1 MANLYQSYQA
11 AHGAEAVKDA
21 QTPSKTLRLPDMR
34 GMAQPDKDSILNPLA
49 EALGAQFPALKPCA
63 LEQSVEFSA
72 EQDEPK
78 GKVSVYTTGSVVLTG
93 ALKSF
98 SYVV

>member
-1 MANLYQSYQA
+1 
-11 AHGAEAVKDA
+11 
-21 QTPSKTLRLPDMR
+21 MR
-34 GMAQPDKDSILNPLA
+34 GTAQPDKDSILNPLA
-49 EALGAQFPALKPCA
+49 EALGAQFPALTPCA

-78 GKVSVYTTGSVVLTG
+78 ARVSVYTTGSVVLTG